1 MLPAP
6 NRLHRRDFE
15 QTYLNGDRFTSKF
28 FKLRRWFIPS
38 NQQLP
43 PRIGIVV
50 SKKVVKLAV
59 KRNQIKRQIRAIL
72 RSYLPQL
79 KKDLQMIVTVAS
91 VASAPSRDD
100 LANDLHTLLSKA
112 KVIEVGNGS

>member
-1 MLPAP
+1 MLPAE

-15 QTYLNGDRFTSKF
+15 LTYLNGDRFSSKF
-28 FKLRRWFIPS
+28 FKLRRWFTQS
-38 NQQLP
+38 NQQQP

-59 KRNQIKRQIRAIL
+59 KRNRLKRQIRAIL

-79 KKDLQMIVTVAS
+79 KRDLQMIVTVS
-91 VASAPSRDD
+91 TVAAVPTFSD
-100 LANDLHTLLSKA
+100 LASDLHTLLSKA
-112 KVIEVGNGS
+112 QVLEVGNGS

>member
-1 MLPAP
+1 VLPAP
-6 NRLHRRDFE
+6 NRLHRRDFQ

-28 FKLRRWFIPS
+28 FKLRRWFNPT

-50 SKKVVKLAV
+50 SKKVAKLAV
-59 KRNQIKRQIRAIL
+59 KRNQLKRQIRAIL

-79 KKDLQMIVTVAS
+79 KKDLQMIVTVS
-91 VASAPSRDD
+91 DVASTPTRGD
-100 LANDLHTLLSKA
+100 LVNDLHTLLSKA
-112 KVIEVGNGS
+112 QVLEVGNGS

>member
-1 MLPAP
+1 VLPAP

-15 QTYLNGDRFTSKF
+15 LTYANGDRFSSKF
-28 FKLRRWFIPS
+28 FKLRCWYNPTA
-38 NQQLP
+38 QQLP

-59 KRNQIKRQIRAIL
+59 KRNQLKRQIRAIL

-79 KKDLQMIVTVAS
+79 KRGLQMIVTVS
-91 VASAPSRDD
+91 TVADAPTFND
-100 LANDLHTLLSKA
+100 LASDLHTLLSKA
-112 KVIEVGNGS
+112 QVLEVGNGS